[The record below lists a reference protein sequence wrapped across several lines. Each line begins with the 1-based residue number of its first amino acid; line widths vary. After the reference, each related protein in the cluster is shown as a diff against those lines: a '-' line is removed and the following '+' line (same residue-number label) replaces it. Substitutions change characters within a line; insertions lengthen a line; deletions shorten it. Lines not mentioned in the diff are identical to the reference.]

1 MGVYIKGIEIPKESR
16 LTLQISADGA
26 VYVVNSC
33 SITAETYMTDAV
45 PVPPHGRLIE
55 EEPIIKYITDGLNIG
70 RFGYDAIEVLA
81 EIKYAPTIIPAEE
94 GE

>member
-1 MGVYIKGIEIPKESR
+1 MGIYIKDIAILKEGR
-16 LTLQISADGA
+16 LTLQIGVDGA

-33 SITAETYMTDAV
+33 SITEETYMTDAV

-94 GE
+94 GQ

>member
-1 MGVYIKGIEIPKESR
+1 MDILIKSMEMPKEGR
-16 LTLQISADGA
+16 LTLQISVDGA

-70 RFGYDAIEVLA
+70 KFGYDAIEVLA
-81 EIKYAPTIIPAEE
+81 EIKYAPTIIPTEE
-94 GE
+94 G